1 MGRQIIKYG
10 LMFIGLVLIQVLVLN
25 HVQFSGFVNPYIYI
39 LFVLLLPL
47 SSPRYVVLILAF
59 LLGVTIDIFSNSL
72 GIHAFASVFAAYLRP
87 LVISLISSRQEDM
100 SDYPG
105 LMQNKIRWFLSYITI
120 MVILHHTVLFFIEV
134 FTFSNFVLTLFRTF
148 LSSVFSIFV
157 IILSQLIVFRD

>member
-59 LLGVTIDIFSNSL
+59 LLGITIDIFSNSL

-87 LVISLISSRQEDM
+87 FVISLISNRQEDI

-157 IILSQLIVFRD
+157 IFLSQLIVFRD